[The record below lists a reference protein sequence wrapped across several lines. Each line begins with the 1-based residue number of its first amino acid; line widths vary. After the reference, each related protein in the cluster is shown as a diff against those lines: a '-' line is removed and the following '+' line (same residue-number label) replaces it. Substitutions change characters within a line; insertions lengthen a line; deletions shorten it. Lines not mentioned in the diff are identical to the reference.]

1 MLTKGFPRQQLSFS
15 AKSKTWRKSVID
27 WVDNQS
33 IFDGD
38 AVRKSIYQKKINYDL
53 YHGILHMKDLQLVVN
68 PEGVKDV
75 DYVPERIQ
83 HYPIMN
89 SKLDVLIGEERA
101 RGFDYRVIVTNPT
114 AISEKEDEKA
124 LQLFSLVQQEIQNTS
139 QSEDEFNAKLEKL
152 SDFFTY
158 SWQDA
163 REMRATYLLNHYE
176 KEYDFDSI
184 FNNGFIDALICG
196 EEIYQTDIVGGE
208 PTLERVDPNSIRVY
222 RSGTSNRIEDA
233 DLVILE
239 NYWSPGKVIDTF
251 YDVLPNKDV
260 AYIENGA
267 NKQGATVDD
276 MDNVDERNSQV
287 AVTALNQE
295 MTSAEDFFWNP
306 LARQDNTSCY
316 LAPFDRFGNVRVLR
330 VYWKSRR
337 KIKRIKYYDEETGEE
352 LFKLRTEQYVCNK
365 NLGEEEKILWIN
377 EAWEGTKIGENVY
390 VNMRPRVI
398 QYNRLSNPSRCHF
411 GIIGSIYG
419 IEGRPPFSLVDKM
432 KNYSYLYDVIHDR
445 LNKLIEANW
454 GTILELDLSK
464 IPSGWSVA
472 KWMHYAKV
480 NHIAVID
487 SLNEGKTGAAAG
499 KVVAAFNNNSR
510 GSINAELGNSI
521 QQYVNILEYIK
532 TEIGEVSGI
541 NRQREGQVSNRETVG
556 GVERATLQSS
566 HITEWLFATHDSIR
580 KRVVECFLETA
591 KIALKGRSK
600 KFQYIL
606 PNGIDKMVEIDGDE
620 FSEADY
626 GLVVDNGSDTQELK
640 QIIPQLAQAAMQ
652 NQLIDFSTLLNLY
665 SSASLSEKRKMLENS
680 EKRVKESQQQAQ
692 QQEMEMQQQQQ
703 QMLMQQEEARRQQED
718 MLNQRDNETKV
729 IIANINAMSKM
740 MPVDDGIDEV
750 SATDKAKL
758 AENIRQFD
766 ERLKFDREKLKVDSD
781 LKRQQIAKSNK
792 ATSK

>member
-1 MLTKGFPRQQLSFS
+1 
-15 AKSKTWRKSVID
+15 
-27 WVDNQS
+27 
-33 IFDGD
+33 
-38 AVRKSIYQKKINYDL
+38 
-53 YHGILHMKDLQLVVN
+53 
-68 PEGVKDV
+68 
-75 DYVPERIQ
+75 
-83 HYPIMN
+83 
-89 SKLDVLIGEERA
+89 
-101 RGFDYRVIVTNPT
+101 
-114 AISEKEDEKA
+114 
-124 LQLFSLVQQEIQNTS
+124 
-139 QSEDEFNAKLEKL
+139 
-152 SDFFTY
+152 
-158 SWQDA
+158 
-163 REMRATYLLNHYE
+163 
-176 KEYDFDSI
+176 
-184 FNNGFIDALICG
+184 
-196 EEIYQTDIVGGE
+196 
-208 PTLERVDPNSIRVY
+208 
-222 RSGTSNRIEDA
+222 
-233 DLVILE
+233 
-239 NYWSPGKVIDTF
+239 
-251 YDVLPNKDV
+251 
-260 AYIENGA
+260 
-267 NKQGATVDD
+267 
-276 MDNVDERNSQV
+276 
-287 AVTALNQE
+287 
-295 MTSAEDFFWNP
+295 
-306 LARQDNTSCY
+306 
-316 LAPFDRFGNVRVLR
+316 
-330 VYWKSRR
+330 
-337 KIKRIKYYDEETGEE
+337 
-352 LFKLRTEQYVCNK
+352 
-365 NLGEEEKILWIN
+365 
-377 EAWEGTKIGENVY
+377 
-390 VNMRPRVI
+390 
-398 QYNRLSNPSRCHF
+398 
-411 GIIGSIYG
+411 
-419 IEGRPPFSLVDKM
+419 M

-580 KRVVECFLETA
+580 KRAVECFLETA

-620 FSEADY
+620 FSESDY

-792 ATSK
+792 TTSK

>member
-38 AVRKSIYQKKINYDL
+38 AVRKSTYQKKINYDL

-124 LQLFSLVQQEIQNTS
+124 LQLFSLVQQEIQDTS

-208 PTLERVDPNSIRVY
+208 PTLERVDPNSLRVY

-239 NYWSPGKVIDTF
+239 SYWNPGRVIDTF
-251 YDVLPNKDV
+251 YDVLTNKDT

-267 NKQGATVDD
+267 NKQGATVDE

-541 NRQREGQVSNRETVG
+541 NRQREGQVANRETVG

-792 ATSK
+792 TASK